1 LKLVLSAVQSG
12 LGHTN
17 YKQLAD
23 AGGNEGSG
31 RSLEPEKIK

>member
-1 LKLVLSAVQSG
+1 MVPSAVRSG

-17 YKQLAD
+17 YKQFAD
-23 AGGNEGSG
+23 AGGKEGSG